1 MPDLDHQIKSNR
13 RRSGVLFLGFF
24 LIYAVIAIGLSLW
37 AGGWPASGNLTL
49 IIVFFVVAGGI
60 ILFTFTMGDDMAVL
74 LAKGQKIESR
84 DQSPE
89 LWDAVETMA
98 IASGQD
104 MPRLYI
110 SPDPAPNAFAAGR
123 SKKQALV
130 CVNQGLLDILD
141 KDELEAVI
149 AHEMAHIRN
158 MDVRLMTYAA
168 VLAGGIALISEAL
181 IYMNWFGGGL
191 DGGDD
196 DSGSGMIGLV
206 IMILSALLAP
216 IAASMIQMSISRRRE
231 FLADASAVEMTKYP
245 AGLVSALRQ
254 LEASTITARTGSK
267 ATAHLC
273 FVAPLFG
280 NGKASK
286 LFSTHPPIEER
297 IAALEALGAGSEH
310 QRRQL

>member
-1 MPDLDHQIKSNR
+1 MPDLDHQIASNR
-13 RRSGVLFLGFF
+13 RRSGVLFVGFF
-24 LIYAVIAIGLSLW
+24 LIYAVMAIGISLW
-37 AGGWPASGNLTL
+37 AGGWPASNNLAL
-49 IIVFFVVAGGI
+49 IIIFFLVAGAI
-60 ILFTFTMGDDMAVL
+60 IVFTFTMGDDMAVM
-74 LAKGQKIESR
+74 LARAQKIESR
-84 DQSPE
+84 DQAPQ
-89 LWDAVETMA
+89 LWDAVETMSL
-98 IASGQD
+98 ASGQE
-104 MPRLYI
+104 MPRLYL

-130 CVNQGLLDILD
+130 CVNAGLLQILD

-181 IYMNWFGGGL
+181 IYMTWFSGGNR
-191 DGGDD
+191 DNGGNA
-196 DSGSGMIGLV
+196 IGAVIVLV
-206 IMILSALLAP
+206 SALLAP
-216 IAASMIQMSISRRRE
+216 LAALMIQMSISRRRE

-245 AGLVSALRQ
+245 AGLISALRQ
-254 LEASTITARTGSK
+254 LESSTVTAHTGSK

-280 NGKASK
+280 KGKTSK

-297 IAALEALGAGSEH
+297 IAALEALGAGAEH
-310 QRRQL
+310 QRRQT

>member
-60 ILFTFTMGDDMAVL
+60 VLFTFTMGDDMAVM
-74 LAKGQKIESR
+74 LAKAQKIESR
-84 DQSPE
+84 DQAPE

-98 IASGQD
+98 IASGQE

-130 CVNQGLLDILD
+130 CVNAGLLELLD

-158 MDVRLMTYAA
+158 MDVKLMTYAA

-181 IYMNWFGGGL
+181 IYMTWFS
-191 DGGDD
+191 GGDEE
-196 DSGSGMIGLV
+196 GNGNIIGLAIV
-206 IMILSALLAP
+206 LLSALLAP
-216 IAASMIQMSISRRRE
+216 IAAVMIQMSISRRRE

-245 AGLVSALRQ
+245 EGLISALRQ
-254 LEASTITARTGSK
+254 LEASTTVARTGSK
-267 ATAHLC
+267 STAHLC

-280 NGKASK
+280 KGKASK
-286 LFSTHPPIEER
+286 LFSTHPPVEER
-297 IAALEALGAGSEH
+297 IAALEAYSGGESH
-310 QRRQL
+310 QRRQT